1 MPRVLPKD
9 TTLGR
14 LAGDEFALFVDGL
27 PADVDNRG
35 PIAHLAR
42 SILTEVSRAFQLNE
56 HEVFLTASIGVAF
69 CPRDAENVIDLIRNA
84 DAAMYYSKQ
93 NGGNTF
99 AFYSPEM
106 NAAAVERLMLK
117 SKLRRALERDE
128 LVIRYQPKVD
138 LRNGRI
144 IGAEALLRWRLPGH
158 GDIPPSQFIPL
169 AEETSLILDVG
180 EWVLNRVCRDY
191 RQMQSEVPD
200 PGRISLNLSLKQLRQ
215 ASFILRCRSVFRRH
229 GVSPTSFE
237 LEITE
242 TTLMADAARTVRLL
256 DELYAMGLHLSI
268 DDFGTGYSSLVGAA
282 AVSDRHAEDR
292 PVLRTRRERRCGR
305 CDDRAHHHRHGA
317 QPRHGSRRRG
327 SRIDAPSGLPAQAQ
341 LSLRTGQNIRRAV
354 HRGRPACAAQAP
366 GRRHAAFR
374 PSAAAGGRA
383 LEPQRLTL
391 EPAGNH
397 RLPRHSPRRVLWRLS
412 LTRDRRALVRRRA
425 LADAISR
432 CRRVR
437 ASQSP
442 WYHGAGGANR
452 LPCRCLSRG
461 CLRPA
466 GVSQTIFDQMLAHR
480 AQRAR
485 VHRARLFS
493 LQRSA
498 RRTAEAAAAA
508 PRTVQGAAQRAH
520 RAPARRAGTARSVR
534 HRSVNTADGGVPP
547 NDFQMLRA
555 AGVELVVTDRRRLR
569 DASFLCAQLWRFT
582 VGRRPGASPPHLESA
597 NHRRTLIADDGRG
610 GLVGI
615 IGSADPRDASSAHS
629 NVAVKVSGPVL
640 APLLQSEL
648 AIARF
653 SGWRGALGGSA
664 SLAPQKPATA
674 DTRATRVSI
683 ATESA
688 IHTSLLAHL
697 NAATRG
703 DAIDI
708 AMFHIA
714 DRAVIEALLAAN
726 ARGARVRLILDPNK
740 TALGESSIPNGPVAS
755 ELVTASDGAIHV
767 RWYRTHGE
775 EFHSKLVMV
784 RGPTRLWV
792 TLGSADLTRRNL
804 ADYDLNANLAIDT
817 AHNSPLGLQISDYFE
832 TLWSNRALLG
842 VEYSADFAVYA
853 EPSQA
858 RYWLY
863 RLMDWS
869 GIASF

>member
-1 MPRVLPKD
+1 MPPGTRIATPWYPVAAAQVGFL
-9 TTLGR
+9 
-14 LAGDEFALFVDGL
+14 
-27 PADVDNRG
+27 ADVS
-35 PIAHLAR
+35 A
-42 SILTEVSRAFQLNE
+42 
-56 HEVFLTASIGVAF
+56 
-69 CPRDAENVIDLIRNA
+69 A
-84 DAAMYYSKQ
+84 DAY
-93 NGGNTF
+93 
-99 AFYSPEM
+99 
-106 NAAAVERLMLK
+106 
-117 SKLRRALERDE
+117 
-128 LVIRYQPKVD
+128 
-138 LRNGRI
+138 
-144 IGAEALLRWRLPGH
+144 
-158 GDIPPSQFIPL
+158 
-169 AEETSLILDVG
+169 
-180 EWVLNRVCRDY
+180 
-191 RQMQSEVPD
+191 
-200 PGRISLNLSLKQLRQ
+200 
-215 ASFILRCRSVFRRH
+215 
-229 GVSPTSFE
+229 
-237 LEITE
+237 
-242 TTLMADAARTVRLL
+242 
-256 DELYAMGLHLSI
+256 
-268 DDFGTGYSSLVGAA
+268 
-282 AVSDRHAEDR
+282 
-292 PVLRTRRERRCGR
+292 
-305 CDDRAHHHRHGA
+305 
-317 QPRHGSRRRG
+317 
-327 SRIDAPSGLPAQAQ
+327 
-341 LSLRTGQNIRRAV
+341 
-354 HRGRPACAAQAP
+354 GRP
-366 GRRHAAFR
+366 R
-374 PSAAAGGRA
+374 
-383 LEPQRLTL
+383 
-391 EPAGNH
+391 
-397 RLPRHSPRRVLWRLS
+397 
-412 LTRDRRALVRRRA
+412 
-425 LADAISR
+425 
-432 CRRVR
+432 
-437 ASQSP
+437 
-442 WYHGAGGANR
+442 
-452 LPCRCLSRG
+452 
-461 CLRPA
+461 
-466 GVSQTIFDQMLAHR
+466 VSQTIFDQMLAIVR
-480 AQRAR
+480 GAR
-485 VHRARLFS
+485 EFIVLDYFLFND
-493 LQRSA
+493 QPA
-498 RRTAEAAAAA
+498 GTADAAA
-508 PRTVQGAAQRAH
+508 PLRALSKEL
-520 RAPARRAGTARSVR
+520 RNALIERRRAEPALRVLFVTDPI
-534 HRSVNTADGGVPP
+534 NTADGGVPP

-582 VGRRPGASPPHLESA
+582 VGRRPGHGRLESA